1 MKRLLIAIVLFATLW
16 GGYWWVGSQGVSRG
30 FDAWLDARRAE
41 GWVAET
47 SDLTVRGFPN
57 RFDTTF
63 TQLRLADPET
73 GWAWEA
79 PFFQLLAL
87 SYKPNHV
94 IAVWPNAQTLA
105 TPYET
110 LTVTSTK
117 MQASA
122 VVGASAALPL
132 ERSTLVAD
140 TLSIAGP
147 DDQATTMTALRVA
160 VQRVEGTE
168 ATYHLGFAADDLA
181 PARAMRL
188 KLDTDGSL
196 PRTLGAFSADLE
208 ASFDRPWDRSA
219 IEQSRPQPTAI
230 KIKLA
235 EARWGELEL
244 AAAGQITVDPQ
255 GRPDGRIVIKARN
268 WRDILRLAA
277 NSGALPQT
285 FANQIEAGLSVLSG
299 LSGNPNTLDI
309 PLDFRAGRMS
319 LGPIPLG
326 PAPLI
331 RLR

>member
-1 MKRLLIAIVLFATLW
+1 MKRLLIAIIVFAILW
-16 GGYWWVGSQGVSRG
+16 GGYWWVGAQGVSRG
-30 FDAWLDARRAE
+30 FDAWFEARRAE
-41 GWVAET
+41 GWVAE
-47 SDLTVRGFPN
+47 SADMKVRGFPN

-63 TQLRLADPET
+63 SQLRLADPET

-94 IAVWPNAQTLA
+94 IAVWPNSQILA
-105 TPYET
+105 TPYESFT
-110 LTVTSTK
+110 LTSTK

-122 VVGASAALPL
+122 VLGASTSLPL
-132 ERSTLVAD
+132 ERSNLVAD

-147 DDQATTMTALRVA
+147 DDQTTTMTALRVA
-160 VQRVEGTE
+160 VQRVEGTQ

-188 KLDTDGSL
+188 QLDAGDSL
-196 PRTLGAFSADLE
+196 PRTLNAFSADVE

-219 IEQSRPQPTAI
+219 LEQNRPQPTAI
-230 KIKLA
+230 KVKLA
-235 EARWGELEL
+235 EARWGDLEL
-244 AAAGQITVDPQ
+244 AAAGEVSVDAQ

-268 WRDILRLAA
+268 WRDILRLAVA
-277 NSGALPQT
+277 AGALPQGL
-285 FANQIEAGLSVLSG
+285 ANQMETGLGVLSG

-309 PLDFRAGRMS
+309 PLDFRSGRMS